1 MDSFALALNSLT
13 SVAVLIFLLGFIG
26 ARINSDLRIPEPV
39 YQMISIFLLL
49 GIGLKGGHSLKAV
62 QGNDFVIPA
71 IVTII
76 LGLAIPA
83 LAFATLKLIK
93 SLNDT
98 DRGAI
103 AAHYGSTSL
112 VTFSAAI
119 LFLESKRIS
128 VEGYA
133 TLLLTLLEIPGIIVG
148 IYLGSRHLNQ
158 NVKWGKTLHE
168 VVTGKTIM
176 ILVGGLVI
184 GAIPSESGYEK
195 VSPFFIDLQN
205 GFLTLFLLHLGFL
218 AGSNWF
224 EIKKVGLSIAA
235 FAVLFPIASGAI
247 GVIAGSLAGLSI
259 GGAAVLGVLSASAS
273 YIAAPAAVAVGLPK
287 ANSNLAMMASIGV
300 TFPFNLI
307 FGIPIYIEIARLIG

>member
-119 LFLESKRIS
+119 LFLESNRIS

-168 VVTGKTIM
+168 VVTGKTILL
-176 ILVGGLVI
+176 LVGGLVI
-184 GAIPSESGYEK
+184 GAITSESGYEK

>member
-119 LFLESKRIS
+119 LFLESNQIS

-168 VVTGKTIM
+168 VVTGKTILL
-176 ILVGGLVI
+176 LVGGLVI
-184 GAIPSESGYEK
+184 GAITSESGYEK

-235 FAVLFPIASGAI
+235 FAVLFPLASGAI

-300 TFPFNLI
+300 TFPFNLV